1 MKHVAVTTQISKVR
15 MHASKT
21 VFV

>member
-21 VFV
+21 FFV